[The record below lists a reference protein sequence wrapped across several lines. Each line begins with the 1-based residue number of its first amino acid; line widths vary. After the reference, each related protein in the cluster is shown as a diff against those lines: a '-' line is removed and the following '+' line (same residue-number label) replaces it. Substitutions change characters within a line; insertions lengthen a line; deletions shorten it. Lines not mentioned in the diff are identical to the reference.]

1 MSKEIRVKSKNELSN
16 KIFNFFR
23 KNPNKVLSIK
33 NVNESLNTKYTKEE
47 ILKSIYKLLVRNK
60 ITEVEKGKYIIELK
74 KAKILEGRIQFNQQK
89 NAYLVVEGEEKD
101 IFIPKNSTLNAL
113 DGDIVK
119 IEANSNNGSKSSGK
133 VLEVIS
139 RKRTKFV
146 GIVQITNPN
155 YGFVIIDNTSIHV
168 DFYVPTNLLIGAENG
183 QKVIVELIK
192 WDENRDS
199 PDGKIIEI
207 LGSPGSHEVE
217 INSILV
223 EYNLPYKFTEEVEND
238 AKNIS
243 TEISKEEVKKRR
255 DIRKIL
261 TLTIDP
267 KDAKDFDDAISIETL
282 KNGNTEIGVH
292 IADVSHYVKPGTLLD
307 EEAFKR
313 ATSVYLVD
321 RVVPM
326 LPEILSNNVCSL
338 RPNED
343 KLTFSIFF
351 EFNNQQEIVK
361 QWIGKTIINSNHR
374 FTYEE
379 AQKIIETK
387 EGLYSTEVL
396 TFHSIA
402 SKLREDRIKNG
413 SISFDKLEVKFILD
427 NQNKPKEIFFKIGK
441 EANHLIEEFML
452 LANKKVTEF
461 VSLNKEKETTNTFI
475 YRIHDKPN
483 YNKIIELKAFIKKFG
498 YDFNLVN
505 KEEIRKSFNKLLNDI
520 KNKPEENM
528 IETLSMRC
536 MSKAVYSTENIGHYG
551 LAFLNYS
558 HFTSPIRRY
567 PDIMVH
573 RLIEHYLNGGI
584 SQNKETY
591 EENCSH
597 CSTRE
602 RLASNAERD
611 SIKYM
616 QTLYLNGFIGKEL
629 EGLISGVTE
638 WGIYVETKD
647 SLAEGLIRIRN
658 LEGDFYTYDSKN
670 HSIVGARTKKK
681 YQLGDNVII
690 KVINTD
696 LARKQI
702 EFQLVS

>member
-1 MSKEIRVKSKNELSN
+1 MSKEIRVKSKNELSD

-658 LEGDFYTYDSKN
+658 LEGDFTPMIK
-670 HSIVGARTKKK
+670 RTT
-681 YQLGDNVII
+681 V
-690 KVINTD
+690 
-696 LARKQI
+696 
-702 EFQLVS
+702 